1 MGKEERRE
9 ENKIEAM
16 NALIAAVAR
25 RVQESGGRAMLVGG
39 CVRDALLGIPCYDID
54 CEVHG
59 IERNA
64 LRALLREF
72 GEIDE
77 SGEAYG
83 IFTIRGAGLDI
94 ALPRIERRTGPGH
107 KDFVVKTDPY
117 LSMEQSAARRDFTVN
132 AIMRDALT
140 GEYADPYGGM
150 EDLQRGILRA
160 VPGGQFEEDPL
171 RVLRGAQF
179 AARFDLW
186 PDEHTISLMRNM
198 PLAHL
203 SASRVEAEMKKALM
217 QAKKP
222 SVFFEV
228 LRACGQL
235 HTWMPELENLIG
247 VRQNPK
253 YHPEGDAWTHTMMTL
268 DRAAEE
274 RDAQE
279 TPYAFMLAALVHD
292 LGKAE
297 SMRLDEDGVYRA
309 AGHEQT
315 GVPLAGSMLSR
326 LALGKSVIAYAQ
338 ELCLFHMDVHKCY
351 YLRENQTKVNLML
364 DSVQDP
370 FALIR
375 LVVCDARGTGKPA
388 EYADEEERFLME
400 RYQGYL
406 RDIKKEMPSA
416 ADMMALGVLPGR
428 ALGGAMKRARQLVL
442 MGHDAKEAARLAAG
456 EYTET

>member
-1 MGKEERRE
+1 MSRE
-9 ENKIEAM
+9 QTMTRLIEG
-16 NALIAAVAR
+16 IAR
-25 RVQESGGRAMLVGG
+25 RVQEAGGRAMLVGG
-39 CVRDALLGIPCYDID
+39 CVRDGLLGMPCYDID

-59 IERNA
+59 VGRDA

-77 SGEAYG
+77 SGESYG

-94 ALPRIERRTGPGH
+94 ALPRVERRTGPGH
-107 KDFVVKTDPY
+107 KDFAVETDPH

-140 GEYADPYGGM
+140 GEYVDPFGGM

-160 VPGGQFEEDPL
+160 VAGGQFEEDPL

-179 AARFDLW
+179 AARFSLW
-186 PDEHTISLMRNM
+186 PDDETIRLMRDM
-198 PLAHL
+198 PLVHL

-228 LRACGQL
+228 LRACNQL

-279 TPYAFMLAALVHD
+279 TPYAFMLAALSHD

-297 SMRLDEDGVYRA
+297 SMCLDKDGVYRA
-309 AGHEQT
+309 AEHEVT
-315 GVPLAGSMLSR
+315 GVPLVSSMLSR
-326 LALGKSVIAYAQ
+326 LALGKSAITYAQ
-338 ELCLFHMDVHKCY
+338 EMCFLHMDVHKCY
-351 YLRENQTKVNLML
+351 YLQKSQAQVNLLL
-364 DSVQDP
+364 DRSMDP
-370 FALIR
+370 FALVR
-375 LVVCDARGTGKPA
+375 MVVCDVRGTGVPRENAQA
-388 EYADEEERFLME
+388 EEQFVMA
-400 RYQGYL
+400 RYDGYL
-406 RDIKKEMPSA
+406 RDAQKKMPSA
-416 ADMMALGVLPGR
+416 KELLALGVLPGR
-428 ALGGAMKRARQLVL
+428 RLGEAVKRARQLVL
-442 MGHDAKEAARLAAG
+442 MGHDAKEAARLAAQ
-456 EYTET
+456 EYAES